1 MSSNSGGRRRLLGA
15 VAGIVVSLVL
25 LAVAARGVD
34 VGQAL
39 ELARHADAGLLLAA
53 VAIATSCFVLRT
65 LRWRVL
71 LRGDGGA
78 ALGLGPLWHA
88 VAAGFMANNLLP
100 FRAGELIRAVVIG
113 RLGPVAV
120 PSAITSIAL
129 ERVFDGLTVILLL
142 AIGLFSADLPADLAI
157 KGVSIARA
165 ATVAGVLSVGL
176 LAAVIVLVA
185 APGWSGRVAA
195 RLLPASLSARV
206 QALVTSF
213 AAGADVLRS
222 PSRTGAT
229 IAWSLA
235 HWLVNAAAF
244 WVAARAFGIVV
255 PFGTILLLQGV
266 VIFGIAVPSS
276 PGFVGVFEAAIVE
289 TLALVGVD
297 RGVAFSYAATYH
309 VLTFIPITLLGLWSL
324 SRASLSLGG
333 AAHAAEAGR

>member
-1 MSSNSGGRRRLLGA
+1 MPTPSGGSRRLLGA
-15 VAGIVVSLVL
+15 VVGIGISLAL
-25 LAVAARGVD
+25 LVVAARGVD
-34 VGQAL
+34 IGQAMQ
-39 ELARHADAGLLLAA
+39 LARNANAGLLLAA
-53 VAIATSCFVLRT
+53 VVIATSCFLLRT
-65 LRWRVL
+65 VRWRVL
-71 LRGDGGA
+71 LQREDGTP
-78 ALGLGPLWHA
+78 LGFGPLWHA

-100 FRAGELIRAVVIG
+100 FRAGEVIRAVVIG

-142 AIGLFSADLPADLAI
+142 AIGLFSANLPPDLAI

-185 APGWSGRVAA
+185 APTWSGRLAA
-195 RLLPASLSARV
+195 RFLPASLSTKV
-206 QALVTSF
+206 QALVASF

-222 PSRTGAT
+222 PARVLAT
-229 IAWSLA
+229 IVWSLA
-235 HWLVNAAAF
+235 HWVVNAAAF

-255 PFGTILLLQGV
+255 PFGTILLVQGV

-297 RGVAFSYAATYH
+297 RGVAFSFAATYH

-333 AAHAAEAGR
+333 AAEAAEATR